1 MDNTNNQMD
10 KIKVMTQTFCQ
21 IFERIHCVGTWKRK
35 WTNYSGGEVEI
46 NKYQI
51 MLTNQFEIRV
61 KPWGKSGIFELEGS
75 LQMKI

>member
-1 MDNTNNQMD
+1 M
-10 KIKVMTQTFCQ
+10 
-21 IFERIHCVGTWKRK
+21 GAWKRK

-61 KPWGKSGIFELEGS
+61 KPWGKSGTFEMNGS
-75 LQMKI
+75 LQMKRDQYYIQNDITYKKNRATF

>member
-1 MDNTNNQMD
+1 M
-10 KIKVMTQTFCQ
+10 
-21 IFERIHCVGTWKRK
+21 GAWKRK

-61 KPWGKSGIFELEGS
+61 KNGTFEMDGS

>member
-1 MDNTNNQMD
+1 M
-10 KIKVMTQTFCQ
+10 
-21 IFERIHCVGTWKRK
+21 GAWKRK

-61 KPWGKSGIFELEGS
+61 KSWGKNGTFEMDGS
-75 LQMKI
+75 LQMKIKNNEQ